1 MSLLKVKPWGEDQG
15 DHVLIDEE
23 SFDPDFHVLLDAKA
37 PEAPKA
43 KVKPEPTAKS
53 AD

>member
-1 MSLLKVKPWGEDQG
+1 MSLLKVKSWGKDQG

-37 PEAPKA
+37 PDASKVKA
-43 KVKPEPTAKS
+43 KPEPTAKS